1 MLIKLEIRFFFWKE
15 NDGENV
21 TEANVN
27 RFDYLS
33 LLKHP
38 SEGFH
43 GEEAAVTETGHVC
56 DGRERGHLILT
67 LPSSSNSPASEHH
80 QGV

>member
-1 MLIKLEIRFFFWKE
+1 MSLYISPSLTVNSFFFLE
-15 NDGENV
+15 RNDGENV

-33 LLKHP
+33 SLKHP

-56 DGRERGHLILT
+56 DGGKEAT
-67 LPSSSNSPASEHH
+67 QS
-80 QGV
+80 